1 MMNAKD
7 RVKAARKS
15 LTDAARQFE
24 AGDELKGSQKMW
36 DAAEHAVFAVAQ
48 ARGWKHA
55 TKKDL
60 NAAIWT
66 LYEESGDTEVLGGFS
81 VAGKFRNNAEYDFM
95 EDFQFDD
102 DRQIVRNFVART
114 LALVE

>member
-1 MMNAKD
+1 MNVKERA
-7 RVKAARKS
+7 KAARKS
-15 LTDAARQFE
+15 LTDADHQF
-24 AGDELKGSQKMW
+24 DEGNDLKGSQKMW
-36 DAAEHAVFAVAQ
+36 DAAEHAVSAVAQ

-66 LYEESGDTEVLGGFS
+66 LYEESGDIGIMGGFS
-81 VAGKFRNNAEYDFM
+81 VAGKFRDNAEYDFM

-102 DRQIVRNFVART
+102 DRRLVRNFVART

>member
-1 MMNAKD
+1 MMNVKD
-7 RVKAARKS
+7 RAKAARKS
-15 LTDAARQFE
+15 LTDAAHQFE

-36 DAAEHAVFAVAQ
+36 DAAEHAVFAVAC
-48 ARGWKHA
+48 ARGWKSA
-55 TKKDL
+55 TKEDL

-66 LYEESGDTEVLGGFS
+66 LYEESGDIGVMGGFS

-95 EDFQFDD
+95 EDFQFAD
-102 DRQIVRNFVART
+102 DREIVCDFVART

>member
-7 RVKAARKS
+7 RAKAARKS
-15 LTDAARQFE
+15 LMDAAHQFE

-36 DAAEHAVFAVAQ
+36 DAAEHAVFAVAC
-48 ARGWKHA
+48 ARGWESA

-60 NAAIWT
+60 DAAIWT
-66 LYEESGDTEVLGGFS
+66 LYEESGDIGVLGGFS

-102 DRQIVRNFVART
+102 DREIVCDFVART
-114 LALVE
+114 LAMVE

>member
-1 MMNAKD
+1 MNAKD
-7 RVKAARKS
+7 RAKAARKS
-15 LTDAARQFE
+15 LTDAARQFDT
-24 AGDELKGSQKMW
+24 GDDMMGSQKMW

-48 ARGWKHA
+48 ACGWKSS

-66 LYEESGDTEVLGGFS
+66 LYEESGDMEVLGGFS

-102 DRQIVRNFVART
+102 DRQIVRDFVART

>member
-1 MMNAKD
+1 MNTQD
-7 RVKAARKS
+7 RAKAARSS
-15 LTDAARQFE
+15 LADADRQFD
-24 AGDELKGSQKMW
+24 AGDDLKGSQKMW

-48 ARGWKHA
+48 SRGWKHA

-66 LYEESGDTEVLGGFS
+66 LYEESGDIGIMGGFS

-95 EDFQFDD
+95 EDFQFED

-114 LALVE
+114 LAMVE